1 MPPAVPRLN
10 APSPSQIA
18 DLLRRAAAGL
28 RTGVRT
34 LAFWIAVVLP
44 AAYLPVLI
52 GPSLLSISTPTATHQ
67 SLALLG
73 LLVLHGLCIVLG
85 HEHSPRSRR
94 GRCGPVAR

>member
-1 MPPAVPRLN
+1 MPPAIPLLNVP
-10 APSPSQIA
+10 SSSQIG
-18 DLLRRAAAGL
+18 DSLRRAAARL
-28 RTGVRT
+28 RTGVCT

-44 AAYLPVLI
+44 AAYLPVLV
-52 GPSLLSISTPTATHQ
+52 GPSLLSIPTPTATDQ

-85 HEHSPRSRR
+85 HEHRPRSRR